1 MRARTCLPLLLFVL
15 APIPAWAGLIE
26 VTSGN
31 SLNGGS
37 AARMPIAGS
46 FMYEAVG
53 SEACTPARIQ
63 NCPRFVPSQPVEVTL
78 GNHRLTL
85 ADNVQI
91 RTDGLIGGVT
101 NFEVHAGGQT
111 GLVDGTRP
119 VESAPESFPT
129 IPGPS
134 SLIVSLGAIAAF
146 ALRARKR
153 SRTSMA

>member
-1 MRARTCLPLLLFVL
+1 MRARACLPLLLFVL

-26 VTSGN
+26 VTSAN
-31 SLNGGS
+31 ALNGGS
-37 AARMPIAGS
+37 AARTPIAGS

-53 SEACTPARIQ
+53 SEACSPDRIQ
-63 NCPRFVPSQPVEVTL
+63 SCPRFVPSQPVEVTV
-78 GNHRLTL
+78 GDHRLTL

-91 RTDGLIGGVT
+91 RTDRLIGGVT
-101 NFEVHAGGQT
+101 NLEVHAGQT

-119 VESAPESFPT
+119 LEPTRESVT

-134 SLIVSLGAIAAF
+134 SLIVSAGAIAAL